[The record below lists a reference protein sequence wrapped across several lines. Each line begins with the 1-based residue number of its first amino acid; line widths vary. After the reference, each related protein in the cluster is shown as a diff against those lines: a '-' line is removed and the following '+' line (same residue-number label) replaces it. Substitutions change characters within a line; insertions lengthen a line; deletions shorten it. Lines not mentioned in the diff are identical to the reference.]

1 MGLPE
6 EAPTDPLPRAK
17 GKGQTRTLRIPEKP
31 GEPCLLRGATGFT
44 KAPSPHVHNLSVT
57 DWHSQNKTATYLWPF
72 IPSSVTETHILTHFY
87 HVPKITWISFLYKA
101 VKKWRWELSPY
112 EEVKSITP
120 NLRTLKFWCT
130 LTSTLH
136 QVFRDLVSTR
146 DVILLIQYRTNDKGK
161 SGKQW
166 PFINEFSDS
175 PKPEELP
182 TTVIYIYIHTQ
193 PRPHVHP
200 KYIDVIYPLPI
211 FCIYVRGVIS
221 LRL

>member
-1 MGLPE
+1 M
-6 EAPTDPLPRAK
+6 
-17 GKGQTRTLRIPEKP
+17 
-31 GEPCLLRGATGFT
+31 
-44 KAPSPHVHNLSVT
+44 
-57 DWHSQNKTATYLWPF
+57 
-72 IPSSVTETHILTHFY
+72 
-87 HVPKITWISFLYKA
+87 
-101 VKKWRWELSPY
+101 
-112 EEVKSITP
+112 
-120 NLRTLKFWCT
+120 
-130 LTSTLH
+130 ST
-136 QVFRDLVSTR
+136 Q

-193 PRPHVHP
+193 PRPHVYP

-221 LRL
+221 SKTINLYMGVYLQMHRTMIISFLPKENQNSKKWKAPKFPLHLKATRWKEMFGSYERQHWAKGRF